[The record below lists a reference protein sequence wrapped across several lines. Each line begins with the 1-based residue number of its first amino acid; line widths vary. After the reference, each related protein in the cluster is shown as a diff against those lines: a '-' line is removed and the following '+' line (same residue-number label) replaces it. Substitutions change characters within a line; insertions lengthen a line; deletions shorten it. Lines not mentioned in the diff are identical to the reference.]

1 MKKILVP
8 TDFSKGA
15 DSAIK
20 FAMALAKKEKAK
32 IVLIHAFDISKII
45 PYMFTPSLM
54 IEKDIKANEQSANI
68 KLRATCYIIRESK
81 IECEYINKEGSAIS
95 VILETIKES
104 KPDLVI
110 MGTKGA
116 SGIKEIL
123 MGSQTASII
132 EKAKCPVIAVPENAT
147 FKGIKKIMYATDYNK
162 NDIKALQEVV
172 EIATL
177 FNARITV
184 LHVSDEEFYP
194 FNEKAYLTDFK
205 NKVEKRIKYKKITYK
220 LAFGKHLTNVIEKQ
234 IQKASANLL
243 AMSTR
248 HRNLIEKIFD
258 GSVTKKMAFHTRFP
272 LMVFHHKKN

>member
-15 DSAIK
+15 DNAIK

-32 IVLIHAFDISKII
+32 IVLVHAFDISKII
-45 PYMFTPSLM
+45 PYTFTPSLM
-54 IEKDIKANEQSANI
+54 IEKDIKANEQKTNI
-68 KLRATCYIIRESK
+68 KLRAVCFMIRESK
-81 IECEYINKEGSAIS
+81 IECEYFNKIGPAVS

-116 SGIKEIL
+116 SGIKEML
-123 MGSQTASII
+123 MGSQTASVI
-132 EKAKCPVIAVPENAT
+132 EKAKCPVIAVPANAI

-162 NDIKALQEVV
+162 NDIMALKEVV

-177 FNARITV
+177 FNAKITV
-184 LHVSDEEFYP
+184 LHVSDEKFYP

-205 NKVEKRIKYKKITYK
+205 NKVEKKIKYKKIAYK

-272 LMVFHHKKN
+272 LLVFHHKKN